1 AAIQNASGYLFPN
14 ALLQH
19 ALGDLEAL
27 RLDVDHLRRKRD
39 WMVDALQEMGYQVHR
54 PEGTFYL
61 FPKSPIPDDRAFAA
75 MRLAENIG
83 VLPGALFETPGY
95 FRICLTANDEMIER
109 ALPGFRRAIERVQG
123 LEAASLAAD

>member
-1 AAIQNASGYLFPN
+1 LPYTTLF
-14 ALLQH
+14 
-19 ALGDLEAL
+19 
-27 RLDVDHLRRKRD
+27 RSRKRD

-61 FPKSPIPDDRAFAA
+61 FPKSPIPDDRAFAD
-75 MRLAENIG
+75 MLLAENIG